1 MPRWG
6 GHQLRQERAGM
17 ESRAG
22 NWDVSEGKWGGWAGV
37 NPARWEL
44 GRGDPCSELAPEL
57 SGGEQSLKS
66 ELKHYLRHER
76 DSSWMDGWKGEG
88 RESPSSLH
96 TSEIEELLVS
106 LLVKWVW
113 KWNNCST
120 TIFFFFFS
128 AVTEN
133 LMLLCWEL
141 LCIFEPVTR
150 GRGFYC
156 VPGGVCGHCS
166 QASCPE
172 VKGELLMSSTGCH
185 ALFLWKEEL
194 KGAGILSF
202 LKDVLP
208 LVAFKNIKTK
218 KCLGLAMLENVELK
232 ITKRRIKILS
242 WPELFE
248 MVT

>member
-44 GRGDPCSELAPEL
+44 GRGDLCSELAPEL

-96 TSEIEELLVS
+96 TSEIEGVNWFLCWWSECGNEIIVVQQS
-106 LLVKWVW
+106 
-113 KWNNCST
+113 
-120 TIFFFFFS
+120 FFFFFFCCYWKPNV
-128 AVTEN
+128 AVLRIALYFWACDEGKRF
-133 LMLLCWEL
+133 LLCSWRCL
-141 LCIFEPVTR
+141 WPLQPSKLPR
-150 GRGFYC
+150 G
-156 VPGGVCGHCS
+156 
-166 QASCPE
+166 
-172 VKGELLMSSTGCH
+172 
-185 ALFLWKEEL
+185 
-194 KGAGILSF
+194 
-202 LKDVLP
+202 
-208 LVAFKNIKTK
+208 
-218 KCLGLAMLENVELK
+218 
-232 ITKRRIKILS
+232 
-242 WPELFE
+242 
-248 MVT
+248 